1 MWRWKSCSLFGSD
14 IKMWRGFIWIWRA
27 IYILLFFIYFLL
39 FYIFIFLFL
48 HLIYPSVAIKIII
61 IQEYTHLWMIWI
73 HNRHICIKN
82 SSSGWVCFPAVRVRF
97 TCTCKMQHFTL
108 HHLFV
113 KTVLLRRCVI
123 LINSSEK
130 SNWISGVTRISSL
143 KWNTQEDINW
153 AWWPLTK
160 NLAIN
165 RRLKICAENVRHYV
179 IRASCLLLRFTG
191 VAQWVRSLAYHQ
203 YGVGSR
209 SAL

>member
-1 MWRWKSCSLFGSD
+1 MALEILFLVWIRYKNVAWFYSDLKSY
-14 IKMWRGFIWIWRA
+14 

-39 FYIFIFLFL
+39 FYIFIFLFIP
-48 HLIYPSVAIKIII
+48 LIYPSVAIKIII

-73 HNRHICIKN
+73 YNRHICIKN
-82 SSSGWVCFPAVRVRF
+82 SSSRWVCFPAVRVRF

-113 KTVLLRRCVI
+113 KTILLRRCVI

-165 RRLKICAENVRHYV
+165 RRLKIICWKC
-179 IRASCLLLRFTG
+179 SPLR
-191 VAQWVRSLAYHQ
+191 Y
-203 YGVGSR
+203 
-209 SAL
+209 